1 MRTWKRWLMARVD
14 KERVLVKIDQLG
26 NYLNELREVA
36 PQTFDEYLQ
45 REKKRSCERLLQV
58 AIECVIDI
66 CNLLVSGLRLGVP
79 AEEEDLFEKL
89 LQAKVVSKQLE
100 SKLRDMK
107 GFGNVLVHEY
117 THVDDR
123 IVFDAA
129 KSRVHVFEVFNK
141 EILRFLNNQPE

>member
-1 MRTWKRWLMARVD
+1 MARVD
-14 KERVLVKIDQLG
+14 KERVLVKIDQLDS
-26 NYLNELREVA
+26 YLNELREVA
-36 PQTFDEYLQ
+36 PETFDEYLKI
-45 REKKRSCERLLQV
+45 EKKRSCERLLQV

-79 AEEEDLFEKL
+79 AEEKDLFEKL
-89 LQAKVVSKQLE
+89 LQAEIISKQVE

-107 GFGNVLVHEY
+107 GFRNVLVHEY

-129 KSRVHVFEVFNK
+129 RSRIHDFEAFTK
-141 EILRFLNNQPE
+141 EILQFLNSQQK

>member
-1 MRTWKRWLMARVD
+1 MARVD
-14 KERVLVKIDQLG
+14 KERVLVKIDQLDS
-26 NYLNELREVA
+26 YLNELREVA
-36 PQTFDEYLQ
+36 PETFDEYLKI
-45 REKKRSCERLLQV
+45 EKKRSCERLFQV

-79 AEEEDLFEKL
+79 AEEKDLFEKL
-89 LQAKVVSKQLE
+89 LQAEIISKQVE

-107 GFGNVLVHEY
+107 GFRNVLVHEY

-129 KSRVHVFEVFNK
+129 RSRIHDFEAFTK
-141 EILRFLNNQPE
+141 EILQFLNSQQK